1 VDTTAKPKRKKQ
13 ILIAALVVLL
23 LAVAGVAYLLL
34 GQDTDGSGLEL
45 DDNAT
50 MGILPGIDI
59 AQRQDELQQLLDES
73 MIAFSINTSPVFAT
87 GSSEGNLMLENPA
100 NNAKLLMV
108 EIYRDDTEE
117 LIYQSKALPVGSY
130 IENVRLDKVLE
141 PGEYAATAYFKA
153 YHEEDGSYIGQAGAA
168 ILITVLS

>member
-1 VDTTAKPKRKKQ
+1 MDTTAKPKRKKQ

-130 IENVRLDKVLE
+130 IENVRLDKVLDR
-141 PGEYAATAYFKA
+141 K
-153 YHEEDGSYIGQAGAA
+153 S
-168 ILITVLS
+168 VV

>member
-1 VDTTAKPKRKKQ
+1 MDTTAKPKRKKQ

-59 AQRQDELQQLLDES
+59 AQRQDELQQL
-73 MIAFSINTSPVFAT
+73 
-87 GSSEGNLMLENPA
+87 
-100 NNAKLLMV
+100 
-108 EIYRDDTEE
+108 
-117 LIYQSKALPVGSY
+117 Q
-130 IENVRLDKVLE
+130 
-141 PGEYAATAYFKA
+141 
-153 YHEEDGSYIGQAGAA
+153 IGRAH
-168 ILITVLS
+168 V